1 MTPLTTRTPPRTHTC
16 RRAARGQ
23 SLVEF
28 AIVLP
33 VFLALTLGAFQLA
46 IGFATLM
53 RLQAVADSSAR
64 IAASYGGETATGDAE
79 IADLARRNDLNPAQ
93 LTMQVSTRDGS
104 GTVHL
109 ASDPPG
115 TPPPPA
121 PYGGRVTVTFR
132 YSLPLVLPFP
142 GDAVWSLPASGT
154 DSAPAAYGDL
164 AP

>member
-1 MTPLTTRTPPRTHTC
+1 MTTRTPPR

-53 RLQAVADSSAR
+53 RLQAVADRSAQ
-64 IAASYGGETATGDAE
+64 IAASYGGETAPGDAE
-79 IADLARRNDLNPAQ
+79 IAALAGRNNLNPAQ
-93 LTMQVSTRDGS
+93 LMMQVSTRDGS
-104 GTVHL
+104 GTAHL

-115 TPPPPA
+115 VTPPAA
-121 PYGGRVTVTFR
+121 PYGGRITVDLSYR
-132 YSLPLVLPFP
+132 LPLILPFP
-142 GDAVWSLPASGT
+142 AATAWSLPASGT
-154 DSAPAAYGDL
+154 YSAPAAYGDL

>member
-1 MTPLTTRTPPRTHTC
+1 MTAHRFAG
-16 RRAARGQ
+16 RRAAAPGQ

-46 IGFATLM
+46 IGFVTLL
-53 RLQAVADSSAR
+53 RLQATADRSAQ
-64 IAASYGGETATGDAE
+64 IAASYGGETPAGDAE
-79 IADLARRNDLNPAQ
+79 IAALVRRNNLNPAQ

-104 GTVHL
+104 GAAHL
-109 ASDPPG
+109 VSDPPG
-115 TPPPPA
+115 APPPA
-121 PYGGRVTVTFR
+121 APYDGRVTVTFSYR
-132 YSLPLVLPFP
+132 LPLLLPVP
-142 GDAVWSLPASGT
+142 GSPVWDLPASGT